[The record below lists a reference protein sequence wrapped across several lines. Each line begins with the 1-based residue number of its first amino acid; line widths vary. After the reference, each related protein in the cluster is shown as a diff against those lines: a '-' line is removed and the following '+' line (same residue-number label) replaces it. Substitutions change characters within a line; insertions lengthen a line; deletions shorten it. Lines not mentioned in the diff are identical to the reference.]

1 MATVQVRIEGN
12 ALTTPPSYSVR
23 FVPKDTLGYDE
34 LAAEVVQMHPNYAQE
49 DAKTI
54 IMAAMQRIGANL
66 INGNQTV
73 LPDAFT
79 FGLSFSA
86 RLESPDDPLPPV
98 ADMLNVRVHASK
110 SCTETVQRAV
120 QIERLP
126 MTEKVPVISAA
137 EDTVLGLNDVLHS
150 GGALRLTGTNLFF
163 DPKKPEQACVIE
175 GTRSG
180 RTAQTR
186 FVGIANTEVTLL
198 PDIPAQNEPWNNE
211 YTLSL
216 STRYTENGTLR
227 TGIYRRKLRTPLTLT
242 NFGHPNPP
250 DVGILTD
257 KAASPYV
264 TVTGGS
270 LSADETVRI
279 QVILDLHA
287 GSLAF
292 NLLDMTEDGKA
303 GTAVTVLANGA
314 YVLPGFAGSALS
326 SLNITVNNFAD
337 LVKMLRSG
345 YSSRLVDVL
354 VLKKNS

>member
-1 MATVQVRIEGN
+1 MATVQCRIEGN
-12 ALTTPPSYSVR
+12 ALTTPSSYSVR
-23 FVPKDTLGYDE
+23 FVAKDTLGYDE
-34 LAAEVVQMHPNYAQE
+34 LAAEVVQMHPNHAQE

-54 IMAAMQRIGANL
+54 IMAAMQRIGVNL

-98 ADMLNVRVHASK
+98 EDMLNVRVHASK
-110 SCTETVQRAV
+110 SFTETVQRAV

-126 MTEKVPVISAA
+126 MTEKAPLIAAA
-137 EDTVLGLNDVLHS
+137 EDTVLGLKDTLHS
-150 GGALRLTGTNLFF
+150 SGALQLTGSNLLF
-163 DPKKPEQACVIE
+163 DPKKPDEACVIE

-180 RTAQTR
+180 RTVQTR

-198 PDIPAQNEPWNNE
+198 PDIPAQTSPWNNE
-211 YTLSL
+211 YTLSVA
-216 STRYTENGTLR
+216 THYTENGTLR

-292 NLLDMTEDGKA
+292 NLLDMTEGGKA
-303 GTAVTVLANGA
+303 GAAVTVTANGPVTLA
-314 YVLPGFAGSALS
+314 GFADSALS
-326 SLNITVNNFAD
+326 SLNLTVNNYAD
-337 LVKMLRSG
+337 LVKMIRSG
-345 YSSRLVDVL
+345 YGGRLVDVL
-354 VLKKNS
+354 MVKSA

>member
-1 MATVQVRIEGN
+1 MPTVQVRIEGN
-12 ALTTPPSYSVR
+12 ALTTPHSYSVR

-54 IMAAMQRIGANL
+54 IMAAMERIGVNL

-98 ADMLNVRVHASK
+98 AEMLNVRVHASK
-110 SCTETVQRAV
+110 SFTETVQREV

-126 MTEKVPVISAA
+126 MIEKAPLITAA
-137 EDTVLGLNDVLHS
+137 EDTVLGLDDVLHS
-150 GGALRLTGTNLFF
+150 GGALQLTGTNLLF
-163 DPKKPEQACVIE
+163 DPKKPDEQCVIE

-216 STRYTENGTLR
+216 STRYTEHGTLR
-227 TGIYRRKLRTPLTLT
+227 TGTYRRRLRTPLLLT

-257 KAASPYV
+257 KAAAAYV

-279 QVILDLHA
+279 QVILDVHA

-292 NLLDMTEDGKA
+292 NLIDMTEGGKA
-303 GTAVTVLANGA
+303 GAAVQVLANGA
-314 YVLPGFAGSALS
+314 YTVPGFADSALS

-337 LVKMLRSG
+337 LVKMIRSG

-354 VLKKNS
+354 VLKTA

>member
-54 IMAAMQRIGANL
+54 IMAAMERIGANL

-98 ADMLNVRVHASK
+98 EDMLNVRVHASK
-110 SCTETVQRAV
+110 SCTETVQRSV

-126 MTEKVPVISAA
+126 MTEKAPLITAA
-137 EDTVLGLNDVLHS
+137 EDTVLGLKDTLHS
-150 GGALRLTGTNLFF
+150 GGALQLTGSNLLF
-163 DPKKPEQACVIE
+163 DPKKPDEACVIE

-180 RTAQTR
+180 RTVQTR

-198 PDIPAQNEPWNNE
+198 PDIQAQTDPWNNE
-211 YTLSL
+211 YTLSIA
-216 STRYTENGTLR
+216 THYTANGTLR
-227 TGIYRRKLRTPLTLT
+227 TGTYRRKLRTPLTVTKL
-242 NFGHPNPP
+242 GHPNPP
-250 DVGILTD
+250 EVGILTD

-264 TVTGGS
+264 SVTGGS
-270 LSADETVRI
+270 LSADEMVRI

-292 NLLDMTEDGKA
+292 NLLDMTEGGKA
-303 GTAVTVLANGA
+303 GAAVTVTSNGP
-314 YVLPGFAGSALS
+314 VTLTGFSGSALS
-326 SLNITVNNFAD
+326 SLSLTVNNFAD
-337 LVKMLRSG
+337 LVKMIRSG
-345 YSSRLVDVL
+345 YSSRLVEVL
-354 VLKKNS
+354 VLKMN

>member
-54 IMAAMQRIGANL
+54 IMAAMERIGANL

-98 ADMLNVRVHASK
+98 EDMLNVRVHASK
-110 SCTETVQRAV
+110 ACTETVQRAV

-126 MTEKVPVISAA
+126 MTEKAPLITAA
-137 EDTVLGLNDVLHS
+137 EDTVLGLKDILHS
-150 GGALRLTGTNLFF
+150 GGALQLTGSNLLF
-163 DPKKPEQACVIE
+163 DPKKPDEACVIE

-180 RTAQTR
+180 RTVQTR

-198 PDIPAQNEPWNNE
+198 PDIPAQNDPWNNE
-211 YTLSL
+211 YTLSIA
-216 STRYTENGTLR
+216 THYTANGTLR

-279 QVILDLHA
+279 QAILDLHT
-287 GSLAF
+287 GSLSL
-292 NLLDMTEDGKA
+292 NLLDMTEGGRA
-303 GTAVTVLANGA
+303 GAAVQVLANGA
-314 YVLPGFAGSALS
+314 YVLPGFSGSALS

-337 LVKMLRSG
+337 LVKMIRSG
-345 YSSRLVDVL
+345 YSSRLVEVL
-354 VLKKNS
+354 VLKMN